1 MNSVIAYVPRR
12 RRIGLTALIDVVFIM
27 LMFFML
33 TSSFEQWKTIQ
44 IDSPVSEVQ
53 TSTSTLPQ
61 FIVLT
66 TEGLVYPL
74 HKADQAVSFSE
85 LSMNLWGN
93 LESSRPVLLL
103 PAPDVKL
110 QFMVSVIEKLR
121 EIGLSEVSLGD
132 PYKEESTEGNK

>member
-53 TSTSTLPQ
+53 TSTPTLPQ

-74 HKADQAVSFSE
+74 HKADQSVSFLE
-85 LSMNLWGN
+85 LSTNVWGD
-93 LESSRPVLLL
+93 LESTRPVLLL
-103 PAPDVKL
+103 PAPEVKL
-110 QFMVSVIEKLR
+110 QLMISVIEKLR

-132 PYKEESTEGNK
+132 PYQEDSAEGNK

>member
-44 IDSPVSEVQ
+44 IDSPVTEVQ
-53 TSTSTLPQ
+53 TTKPALPQ

-66 TEGLVYPL
+66 TEGQIYPL
-74 HKADQAVSFSE
+74 HKENQTVAFSDVS
-85 LSMNLWGN
+85 MALWGD
-93 LESSRPVLLL
+93 LDSKRPVLLL

-110 QFMVSVIEKLR
+110 QLMV
-121 EIGLSEVSLGD
+121 
-132 PYKEESTEGNK
+132 